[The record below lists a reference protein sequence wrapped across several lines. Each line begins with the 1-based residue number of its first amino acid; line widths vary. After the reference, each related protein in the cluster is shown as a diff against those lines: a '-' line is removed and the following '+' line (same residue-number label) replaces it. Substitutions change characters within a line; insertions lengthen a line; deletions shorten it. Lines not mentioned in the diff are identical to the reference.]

1 MTRPLRFNLARLGT
15 FRSGLG
21 ATYLT
26 RPCEC
31 EDCLECDLRAMR
43 ARVNGETPLDTR
55 AREQKEAD
63 RRRLE
68 LLGAYS

>member
-1 MTRPLRFNLARLGT
+1 MRPLRLVRLGVVQ
-15 FRSGLG
+15 RGPG
-21 ATYLT
+21 ATHVT
-26 RPCEC
+26 RPCDC

-43 ARVNGETPLDTR
+43 ARVNGETPLDAR
-55 AREQKEAD
+55 AREQKDAD